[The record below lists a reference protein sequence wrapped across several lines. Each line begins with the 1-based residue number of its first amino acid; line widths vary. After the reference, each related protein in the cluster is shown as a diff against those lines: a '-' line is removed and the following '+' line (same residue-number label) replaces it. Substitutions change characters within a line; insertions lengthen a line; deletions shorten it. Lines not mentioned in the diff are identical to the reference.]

1 MTSTLNR
8 SDTML
13 GVCEALGR
21 GLGFDPLWLRLAFAG
36 GLFRNPVAM
45 IAGYLALAVVIA
57 VACWLTPARASEPA
71 LATAQGANDDAPA
84 PERLA
89 A

>member
-8 SDTML
+8 ADTML
-13 GVCEALGR
+13 GVCQALGQDF
-21 GLGFDPLWLRLAFAG
+21 GFDPLWLRLAFAA
-36 GLFRNPVAM
+36 GLFWNTGAM
-45 IAGYLALAVVIA
+45 IAGYLALAAAIG
-57 VACWLTPARASEPA
+57 VARWLTPARVTAPT
-71 LATAQGANDDAPA
+71 ATAPTIANDDARP